1 MSPAT
6 LRRPCGVAALL
17 FAAVLVAA
25 TPAVPA
31 EEPAEARRE
40 RALADMQSPDAGLR
54 EKAIAVLGETGR
66 EPDLPR
72 LLGALR
78 DAAEEVR
85 HAAERAIWRIWGR
98 SGDAETDRVFGI
110 GLSQMEAGDLRD
122 AVQTFGRVIAM
133 KPEFAEG
140 WNKRATVYFLLGD
153 LERSLRD
160 CDEVIKRNPVH
171 FGVLAGYGQIHVQQ
185 GNLDAALD
193 YFERALDI
201 NPNMDGVRASVEAIG
216 QVLSRKRRQT
226 I

>member
-1 MSPAT
+1 MSPAA
-6 LRRPCGVAALL
+6 LRRIGGVAAML
-17 FAAVLVAA
+17 FAAVLAPGAPAA
-25 TPAVPA
+25 AA
-31 EEPAEARRE
+31 EEAADARRE
-40 RALADMQSPDAGLR
+40 RALADLQSPDARLR
-54 EKAIAVLGETGR
+54 EKAIAALGETGR
-66 EPDLPR
+66 EADLPR

-78 DAAEEVR
+78 DASEEVR
-85 HAAERAIWRIWGR
+85 HAAEQAIWRVWGR

-110 GLSQMEAGDLRD
+110 GLSQMQAGDLRD

-160 CDEVIKRNPVH
+160 CDEVIKRNPAH